1 MSNNMSQM
9 PDRKPDSVE
18 ILFGGKHIVGT
29 MGTDGKM
36 QYDHEKIKSAVQEM
50 IAGQSGKTSGHF
62 NTTAQV
68 VYRYDTSRKTH
79 HDNMW
84 TLWKANPLL
93 QNRINQFNALVFG
106 RGIKW
111 VYDDKTKQIID
122 RFWRINRLR
131 GKLNSLGTDAQL
143 YGEVFI
149 GLYPQNTGDVLVSFY
164 ESRQVDIDFDPGD
177 VNKINRYIITYK
189 NDETGNEEQFDMM
202 PIENYLNEIEFSNGV
217 NNGIIQKVRR
227 SLGLKGAAKVQ
238 GKGIMC
244 HIKFN
249 NSTGE
254 VYGTSDF
261 YQSSDLVQDYMDFV
275 GDRLTIHQLYGSPI
289 FDITIDTDDPQVIED
304 RINDLAGFA
313 IGSNPVHNK
322 QEEWQ
327 VLDPSRNIVEPSADD
342 KILRGLISAGLS
354 FPEYM
359 LFNQSEANGDE
370 NTFSVTHLAQDRQ
383 DAFAEAFTD
392 IHKVVIA
399 CAGGDPSTVDDGQ
412 LVFPEI
418 DTMSEKTKAETYV
431 LKVGANLCS
440 RRTASMNMGH
450 NWDVEKQQIIEESE
464 MFAQLADNSD
474 FAGALGGRFTSRQ
487 NNAANI
493 TNPKDGDDGTRDR
506 RRRNDAR
513 RVDTTRVIN
522 SGEKRD

>member
-1 MSNNMSQM
+1 MDNMAQL
-9 PDRKPDSVE
+9 PDRKPDQVQ
-18 ILFGGKHIVGT
+18 IMLGGKTIVGT
-29 MGTDGKM
+29 LGTDGKM
-36 QYDHEKIKSAVQEM
+36 KYDKEAIKTHVSEM
-50 IAGQSGKTSGHF
+50 IAGQSGKTSGKF
-62 NTTAQV
+62 STSAQV

-84 TLWKANPLL
+84 TLWKSNPIM
-93 QNRINQFNALVFG
+93 QNRIQQLNALVFG

-111 VYDDKTKQIID
+111 VYDDNTKKIVD
-122 RFWRINRLR
+122 RFWRVNRLR
-131 GKLNSLGTDAQL
+131 QKLNSLNTDAQL

-149 GLYPQNTGDVLVSFY
+149 GLYPQSTGDVLVSFY

-177 VNKINRYIITYK
+177 VNKVNRFIITYK
-189 NDETGNEEQFDMM
+189 DDETGKEEQFDMM
-202 PIENYLNEIEFSNGV
+202 PIETYLNEIEFSNGI
-217 NNGIIQKVRR
+217 NNGMIQKVRKA
-227 SLGLKGAAKVQ
+227 LGLKGAARIK

-261 YQSSDLVQDYMDFV
+261 FQVSDLVQDYMDFV
-275 GDRLTIHQLYGSPI
+275 GDRLTIHQLYGSPAY
-289 FDITIDTDDPQVIED
+289 DVTIDTDDPQIIED
-304 RINDLAGFA
+304 RINELAGFA

-322 QEEWQ
+322 QEEWKP
-327 VLDPSRNIVEPSADD
+327 LDFKNGALQPTADD
-342 KILRGLISAGLS
+342 KILRGLVSAGMS

-359 LFNQSEANGDE
+359 LFNQNEINNDD

-383 DAFAEAFTD
+383 DAFSEALTD

-399 CAGGDPSTVDDGQ
+399 CAGGDPATIDDGQ
-412 LVFPEI
+412 LIFPEI

-450 NWDVEKQQIIEESE
+450 NWDVELQQIIEETE
-464 MFAQLADNSD
+464 TFGQLTDNSD
-474 FAGALGGRFTSRQ
+474 FAGTMGGRFTSRE
-487 NNAANI
+487 NNPANP
-493 TNPKDGDDGTRDR
+493 NNGGDHGDRDR
-506 RRRNDAR
+506 QRRNDAT
-513 RVDTTRVIN
+513 RVDTTKVVDSTR
-522 SGEKRD
+522 KRD